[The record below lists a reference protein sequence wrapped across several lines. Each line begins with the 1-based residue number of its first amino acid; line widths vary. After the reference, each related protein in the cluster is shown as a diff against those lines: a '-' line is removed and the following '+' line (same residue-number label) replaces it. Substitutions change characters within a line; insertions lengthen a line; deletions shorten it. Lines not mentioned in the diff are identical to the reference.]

1 MRSLRLK
8 ILALAALLVVLT
20 QVGTI
25 GALLFTASHEVEQRI
40 RSDLATAGTVLDR
53 ALKLHSERLREAM
66 DDLARNP
73 EFMRADATA
82 DRPVLARELLRSM
95 AQADADLAVVLD
107 RDGRVLA
114 ATGDAGPLPERLPD
128 ILRMATGHDSE
139 RGIFET
145 ASTAYHVT
153 TIALPGPGGQAA
165 GWLAAGFALDEA
177 RAERIAA
184 FGGQDIAFVTGS
196 GSSLRL
202 IGTSLPG
209 IDLAEIRAQLAAV
222 GAADGT
228 TFEARVQDTSY
239 IVAHMALVPGNPDA
253 RMLLFQSTEQALAP
267 FRLLRWSALGVG
279 LFALL
284 VALAGGAIVTRAI
297 THPVQELAGAAARIS
312 GGDYSRPVE
321 IAAGDELGM
330 LAGAFNTMQA
340 GIAEREARI
349 TYQAQFDALT
359 GLPNRLL
366 ALEQLE
372 KVVARAQATS
382 APVSLLVI
390 DLGNFANITAT
401 LGHEIADALLAQIA
415 ERLRA
420 SADARHTVARLEG
433 DEFLIILDGLGLDA
447 ARELAEDL
455 LRLRGVGL
463 SVRDVNISL
472 DAAVGIAL
480 FPEHGQDPAQLL
492 LRASV
497 ARNDARN
504 VQEPVH
510 VYQDGQEE
518 QRVRQLAILGD
529 LRRAVRHDELK
540 LYLQPKV
547 SLADGRV
554 CGAEALA
561 RWDHPTFGWLPP
573 GEFIGVAEQFGN
585 ISLVTH
591 WALAAAVREC
601 RLWVEDGLDIVV
613 SVNLSGRDLLDQNLP
628 VFILQLLRDH
638 DLAPRYLTVEITE
651 EALVRDFARATLVLQ
666 CLRDLGVRVSIDDF
680 GTKYSSLVQLKRLPV
695 DELKIDR
702 AFVMELPQDRDDAAI
717 VRSTLDLAHS
727 LGLEVVAEGVESPA
741 ALDWLAAH
749 GCERAQG
756 FYISRPM
763 PAEAFGA
770 WARRYGSNGQATG
783 QVTRAEAV

>member
-8 ILALAALLVVLT
+8 ILALAALLVILT

-25 GALLFTASHEVEQRI
+25 GTLLFAASHEAEQRV
-40 RSDLATAGTVLDR
+40 RSDLATSGVVLDR
-53 ALKLHSERLREAM
+53 AMRLHSERVREALGG
-66 DDLARNP
+66 LARNP
-73 EFMRADATA
+73 EFMRADAA
-82 DRPVLARELLRSM
+82 GDRPVLVRELLRSM
-95 AQADADLAVVLD
+95 ALADADLAVVLD

-114 ATGDAGPLPERLPD
+114 ATGGAEPLPERLPD
-128 ILRMATGHDSE
+128 LLRMAAGHDSA

-153 TIALPGPGGQAA
+153 TLVLPGPGGQAA
-165 GWLAAGFALDEA
+165 GWLAAGFALDDA
-177 RAERIAA
+177 RAGRIAA

-196 GSSLRL
+196 GNSLRL
-202 IGTSLPG
+202 VGTSLPG
-209 IDLAEIRAQLAAV
+209 IDLAGIRAQLAAA
-222 GAADGT
+222 GATAGT
-228 TFEARVQDTSY
+228 TFEARIRDTSH
-239 IVAHMALVPGNPDA
+239 IVGHMDLVPGNPDA

-267 FRLLRWSALGVG
+267 FRLLRWSAVGVG
-279 LFALL
+279 LVALL
-284 VALAGGAIVTRAI
+284 VALAGAAVVTRAI

-312 GGDYSRPVE
+312 GGDYSHPVE
-321 IAAGDELGM
+321 IDSGDELGM

-372 KVVARAQATS
+372 KAIAGAQAAA

-390 DLGNFANITAT
+390 DLGNFASIAAT
-401 LGHEIADALLAQIA
+401 LGHEIADALLSQAA

-455 LRLRGVGL
+455 LRLLGVGL
-463 SVRDVNISL
+463 SVREVNISL

-480 FPEHGQDPAQLL
+480 FPEHGADPAQLL

-497 ARNDARN
+497 ARSDARN
-504 VQEPVH
+504 AQQPIH

-518 QRVRQLAILGD
+518 RRVRQLAILGD

-540 LYLQPKV
+540 LYLQPKL

-573 GEFIGVAEQFGN
+573 DEFIGVAEQFGS

-601 RLWVEDGLDIVV
+601 RLWVEDGLDISVA
-613 SVNLSGRDLLDQNLP
+613 VNLSGRDLLDQNLP

-638 DLAPRYLTVEITE
+638 DLAPRFLTVEITE

-717 VRSTLDLAHS
+717 VRSTLDLAHR
-727 LGLEVVAEGVESPA
+727 LGLEVVAEGVESVA

-770 WARRYGSNGQATG
+770 WVRRYAGNGRATR

>member
-53 ALKLHSERLREAM
+53 AMKLHSDRLREAM
-66 DDLARNP
+66 GDLARNP
-73 EFMRADATA
+73 EFLRADAMGN
-82 DRPVLARELLRSM
+82 RPLLARELLRSM

-107 RDGRVLA
+107 PDGRVLA
-114 ATGDAGPLPERLPD
+114 ATGSALRLPERLPD
-128 ILRMATGHDSE
+128 VVQIAAGHHSA
-139 RGIFET
+139 RGVFEAAGVT
-145 ASTAYHVT
+145 YHVT
-153 TIALPGPGGQAA
+153 TLALRGPGGRPF
-165 GWLAAGFALDEA
+165 GWLAAGFALDDA
-177 RAERIAA
+177 RAGRIAA
-184 FGGQDIAFVTGS
+184 FGGQDIAFVTGW

-202 IGTSLPG
+202 AGTSLRG
-209 IDLAEIRAQLAAV
+209 IDLDQIRTQLAAA
-222 GAADGT
+222 GAATGT
-228 TFEARVQDTSY
+228 TVEARIGDSSY
-239 IVAHMALVPGNPDA
+239 IVAHKALVPGKTDA
-253 RMLLFQSTEQALAP
+253 QILLFQSMEQALAP
-267 FRLLRWSALGVG
+267 YRVLRWSALGVG
-279 LFALL
+279 LVALL
-284 VALAGGAIVTRAI
+284 AALVGGAVVTRAI
-297 THPVQELAGAAARIS
+297 THPVQELAGAAKRIS

-349 TYQAQFDALT
+349 TYQAQFDPLT

-372 KVVARAQATS
+372 KAVAGAQAAA

-390 DLGNFANITAT
+390 DLGNFASIAAT
-401 LGHEIADALLAQIA
+401 LGHEIADALLSQAA

-455 LRLRGVGL
+455 LRLLSVGL
-463 SVRDVNISL
+463 SVREVNISL

-480 FPEHGQDPAQLL
+480 FPEHGADPAQLL

-497 ARNDARN
+497 ARSDARN
-504 VQEPVH
+504 AQEPIH

-518 QRVRQLAILGD
+518 RRVRQLTVLGD

-540 LYLQPKV
+540 LYLQPKL
-547 SLADGRV
+547 SLTDGRV

-573 GEFIGVAEQFGN
+573 DEFIGVAEQFGS

-591 WALAAAVREC
+591 WALTAAVREC
-601 RLWVEDGLDIVV
+601 RLWVEDGLDISV

-702 AFVMELPQDRDDAAI
+702 SFVMELPQDRDDAAI
-717 VRSTLDLAHS
+717 VRSTLDLAHR
-727 LGLEVVAEGVESPA
+727 LGLEVVAEGVESAA

-763 PAEAFGA
+763 PAESFGA
-770 WARRYGSNGQATG
+770 WVRRYAGNGQATR

>member
-20 QVGTI
+20 QAGTI

-40 RSDLATAGTVLDR
+40 RTDLATSGDVLDR
-53 ALKLHSERLREAM
+53 AMKLHSERLREAM
-66 DDLARNP
+66 GILAGDP
-73 EFMRADATA
+73 QFMRASAAA
-82 DRPVLARELLRSM
+82 DRPALARALARSM
-95 AQADADLAVVLD
+95 AQSDTDLAVVLD
-107 RDGRVLA
+107 AGGRVLA
-114 ATGDAGPLPERLPD
+114 GTGSAQSLPD
-128 ILRMATGHDSE
+128 VLPGLLRIAAGQEAARGVLETGN
-139 RGIFET
+139 
-145 ASTAYHVT
+145 AAYHVT
-153 TIALPGPGGQAA
+153 TVALHEPGGQAV
-165 GWLAAGFALDEA
+165 GWLVTGVALNDTRA
-177 RAERIAA
+177 RRIAA

-196 GSSLRL
+196 GDSLRVVGSSLQD
-202 IGTSLPG
+202 
-209 IDLAEIRAQLAAV
+209 IDLAGIGGRLADIDDTT
-222 GAADGT
+222 GAT
-228 TFEARVQDTSY
+228 LEARIRGTDY
-239 IVAHMALVPGNPDA
+239 IVAHKVLVPGYPDA
-253 RMLLFQSTEQALAP
+253 QVLLFQSVEQAMAP
-267 FRLLRWSALGVG
+267 YRLLRWSALGVG

-297 THPVQELAGAAARIS
+297 THPVRNLAAAAARIR

-321 IAAGDELGM
+321 VAARDELGM
-330 LAGAFNTMQA
+330 LAGAFNTMQG

-349 TYQAQFDALT
+349 TYQAQYDTLT

-366 ALEQLE
+366 ALERLE
-372 KVVARAQATS
+372 EAVTRAQAAST
-382 APVSLLVI
+382 PVSLLVVE
-390 DLGNFANITAT
+390 LGSFADIAAA
-401 LGHEIADALLAQIA
+401 LGHEIGDALLSQAA

-455 LRLRGVGL
+455 LRLLGVGL

-472 DAAVGIAL
+472 DAVVGIAL
-480 FPEHGQDPAQLL
+480 YPEHGRDANQLL

-504 VQEPVH
+504 AHEPVH
-510 VYQDGQEE
+510 VYQDGREE
-518 QRVRQLAILGD
+518 RRVRQLAILGD

-554 CGAEALA
+554 CGAEALV
-561 RWDHPTFGWLPP
+561 RWDHPSFGWLPP
-573 GEFIGVAEQFGN
+573 GEFIGIAEQFGN

-591 WALAAAVREC
+591 WALTAAVREC
-601 RLWVEDGLDIVV
+601 RLWVEDGLDISV
-613 SVNLSGRDLLDQNLP
+613 SVNLSGRDLLDQHLP

-651 EALVRDFARATLVLQ
+651 EALVRDFARATLVLE

-680 GTKYSSLVQLKRLPV
+680 GTKYSSLAQLKRLPV

-702 AFVMELPQDRDDAAI
+702 TFVMELPQDRDDAAI

-727 LGLEVVAEGVESPA
+727 LSLEVVAEGVESPA
-741 ALDWLAAH
+741 ALQWLAAH

-756 FYISRPM
+756 FHISRPM
-763 PAEAFGA
+763 PAEAFGN
-770 WARRYGSNGQATG
+770 WVRRYGSNAEHAGHIA
-783 QVTRAEAV
+783 RAEAV

>member
-53 ALKLHSERLREAM
+53 AMKLHSGRLREAM
-66 DDLARNP
+66 ASLARNP
-73 EFMRADATA
+73 EFMRATATA
-82 DRPVLARELLRSM
+82 DRPLLARELLRSM
-95 AQADADLAVVLD
+95 AQADADLVVVLD
-107 RDGRVLA
+107 QDGRVLA
-114 ATGDAGPLPERLPD
+114 ATGSAGPLPELLPGVVQ
-128 ILRMATGHDSE
+128 IAAGHDSA
-139 RGIFET
+139 RGVFET
-145 ASTAYHVT
+145 ASAAFHVT
-153 TIALPGPGGQAA
+153 TLALRAPGGQPS
-165 GWLAAGFALDEA
+165 GWLAAGFALDDT
-177 RAERIAA
+177 RAGRIAA

-202 IGTSLPG
+202 VGTSLPG
-209 IDLAEIRAQLAAV
+209 IDLAAIRAQLAAAD
-222 GAADGT
+222 AAAGT
-228 TFEARVQDTSY
+228 TLESRIQGTNY
-239 IVAHMALVPGNPDA
+239 IVAHMALVPGKMDA
-253 RMLLFQSTEQALAP
+253 QVLLFQSMEQALAP
-267 FRLLRWSALGVG
+267 YRLLRWSALGVG

-284 VALAGGAIVTRAI
+284 VALAGGAVVTRAI

-321 IAAGDELGM
+321 IAAGGELGM

-359 GLPNRLL
+359 GLPSRLL

-372 KVVARAQATS
+372 KAVARAQAAA
-382 APVSLLVI
+382 APVSLLAI
-390 DLGNFANITAT
+390 DLGNFANIAAS
-401 LGHEIADALLAQIA
+401 LGHEIADALLSQAA

-455 LRLRGVGL
+455 LRLLGVGL

-480 FPEHGQDPAQLL
+480 FPEHGADPAQLL

-497 ARNDARN
+497 ARSDARN
-504 VQEPVH
+504 AQEPIH

-518 QRVRQLAILGD
+518 RRVRQLTVLGD

-540 LYLQPKV
+540 LYLQPKL

-573 GEFIGVAEQFGN
+573 DEFIGVAEQFGS

-591 WALAAAVREC
+591 WALTAAVREC
-601 RLWVEDGLDIVV
+601 RLWVEDGLDISV

-638 DLAPRYLTVEITE
+638 DLAPRFLTVEITE
-651 EALVRDFARATLVLQ
+651 EALVRDFGRATLVLQ

-717 VRSTLDLAHS
+717 VRSTLDLAHR

-770 WARRYGSNGQATG
+770 WVRRYGSNAQAAG